1 MKQILL
7 RVSEDEK
14 KQIEKMAKD
23 NKMSVTA
30 FIKNRVLSNDI
41 SESYINDS
49 FKMESFYLKQIEE
62 LKKEREEDRKHYR
75 EWIEGMNR
83 TLQLLNDEKEN
94 LLERN
99 NVLSIELEEQK
110 NKTFLKRLKGLFK
123 WDKKCNTTVI
133 FYSRFVCLRE
143 IENSPIDVRSHD
155 KNYVQMLE
163 ILIPYI

>member
-1 MKQILL
+1 MSDSRIKQILL

-14 KQIEKMAKD
+14 KQIEQMAKD

-30 FIKNRVLSNDI
+30 FIKNKVLSKDI

-49 FKMESFYLKQIEE
+49 LEKESFYLKQIEE
-62 LKKEREEDRKHYR
+62 LKKERDEDRKHYR

-110 NKTFLKRLKGLFK
+110 NKTFLKRLKGLF
-123 WDKKCNTTVI
+123 
-133 FYSRFVCLRE
+133 R
-143 IENSPIDVRSHD
+143 
-155 KNYVQMLE
+155 
-163 ILIPYI
+163 

>member
-1 MKQILL
+1 MSDSKIKQILL

-14 KQIEKMAKD
+14 KQIEQMAKD

-49 FKMESFYLKQIEE
+49 LKMESFYLKQIEE

-110 NKTFLKRLKGLFK
+110 NKTFLKRLKSLFK
-123 WDKKCNTTVI
+123 
-133 FYSRFVCLRE
+133 
-143 IENSPIDVRSHD
+143 
-155 KNYVQMLE
+155 
-163 ILIPYI
+163 

>member
-1 MKQILL
+1 MSDSKIKQILL
-7 RVSEDEK
+7 RVSEEEK
-14 KQIEKMAKD
+14 KQIEQMAKD

-49 FKMESFYLKQIEE
+49 LKMESFYLKQIEE
-62 LKKEREEDRKHYR
+62 LKKERDEDRRHYR

-110 NKTFLKRLKGLFK
+110 NKTFLKRLKELF
-123 WDKKCNTTVI
+123 
-133 FYSRFVCLRE
+133 R
-143 IENSPIDVRSHD
+143 
-155 KNYVQMLE
+155 
-163 ILIPYI
+163 

>member
-1 MKQILL
+1 MSDSKIKQILL

-14 KQIEKMAKD
+14 KQIEQLAKD

-41 SESYINDS
+41 SESYIKDS
-49 FKMESFYLKQIEE
+49 LKMESFYLKQIEE
-62 LKKEREEDRKHYR
+62 LKKERDEDRKHYR

-110 NKTFLKRLKGLFK
+110 NKTFLKRLKGLF
-123 WDKKCNTTVI
+123 
-133 FYSRFVCLRE
+133 R
-143 IENSPIDVRSHD
+143 
-155 KNYVQMLE
+155 
-163 ILIPYI
+163 

>member
-1 MKQILL
+1 MSDSKIKQILL

-14 KQIEKMAKD
+14 KQIEQMAKD

-30 FIKNRVLSNDI
+30 FIKNRVLSKDI

-49 FKMESFYLKQIEE
+49 LKMESFYLKQIEE

-123 WDKKCNTTVI
+123 
-133 FYSRFVCLRE
+133 
-143 IENSPIDVRSHD
+143 
-155 KNYVQMLE
+155 
-163 ILIPYI
+163 

>member
-1 MKQILL
+1 MSDSKIKQILL

-14 KQIEKMAKD
+14 KQIEEMAKD

-41 SESYINDS
+41 SESYTNDILEKEQ
-49 FKMESFYLKQIEE
+49 FFLEKIEE
-62 LKKEREEDRKHYR
+62 LKKDKEEDKKHYR

-99 NVLSIELEEQK
+99 SKLLIELDEQK
-110 NKTFLKRLKGLFK
+110 NKTFLQRLKGLFG
-123 WDKKCNTTVI
+123 
-133 FYSRFVCLRE
+133 
-143 IENSPIDVRSHD
+143 
-155 KNYVQMLE
+155 
-163 ILIPYI
+163 

>member
-1 MKQILL
+1 MSDSKIKQILL
-7 RVSEDEK
+7 RVSEEEK
-14 KQIEKMAKD
+14 KQIEQMAKD

-49 FKMESFYLKQIEE
+49 IKMESFYLKQIEE
-62 LKKEREEDRKHYR
+62 LKEEREEDRKHYR

-110 NKTFLKRLKGLFK
+110 NKSFLKRLKGLFK
-123 WDKKCNTTVI
+123 
-133 FYSRFVCLRE
+133 
-143 IENSPIDVRSHD
+143 
-155 KNYVQMLE
+155 
-163 ILIPYI
+163 

>member
-1 MKQILL
+1 MSDSKIKQILL

-41 SESYINDS
+41 SESYTSDILEKEQ
-49 FKMESFYLKQIEE
+49 FFLEKIEE
-62 LKKEREEDRKHYR
+62 LKKDKEEDRKHYI

-110 NKTFLKRLKGLFK
+110 NKTFLKRLKGLF
-123 WDKKCNTTVI
+123 
-133 FYSRFVCLRE
+133 R
-143 IENSPIDVRSHD
+143 
-155 KNYVQMLE
+155 
-163 ILIPYI
+163 

>member
-1 MKQILL
+1 MSDSKIKQILL

-14 KQIEKMAKD
+14 KQIEQMAKD

-49 FKMESFYLKQIEE
+49 LKMEIFYLKQIEE

-110 NKTFLKRLKGLFK
+110 NKTFLKRLKGLF
-123 WDKKCNTTVI
+123 
-133 FYSRFVCLRE
+133 R
-143 IENSPIDVRSHD
+143 
-155 KNYVQMLE
+155 
-163 ILIPYI
+163 

>member
-1 MKQILL
+1 MSDSKIKQILL

-14 KQIEKMAKD
+14 KQIEQMAKD
-23 NKMSVTA
+23 NKMSITA

-49 FKMESFYLKQIEE
+49 LKMESFYLKQIEE
-62 LKKEREEDRKHYR
+62 LKEEREEDRKHYR

-123 WDKKCNTTVI
+123 
-133 FYSRFVCLRE
+133 
-143 IENSPIDVRSHD
+143 
-155 KNYVQMLE
+155 
-163 ILIPYI
+163 

>member
-7 RVSEDEK
+7 RVSEEEK
-14 KQIEKMAKD
+14 EQIEQMAKD
-23 NKMSVTA
+23 SKMSVTA
-30 FIKNRVLSNDI
+30 FIKNKVLSKDI
-41 SESYINDS
+41 SERYIDDS
-49 FKMESFYLKQIEE
+49 LKKENFYLKQIEE

-110 NKTFLKRLKGLFK
+110 NKTFLKRLKGLF
-123 WDKKCNTTVI
+123 
-133 FYSRFVCLRE
+133 R
-143 IENSPIDVRSHD
+143 
-155 KNYVQMLE
+155 
-163 ILIPYI
+163 

>member
-1 MKQILL
+1 MSDSKIKQILL

-14 KQIEKMAKD
+14 KQIE
-23 NKMSVTA
+23 
-30 FIKNRVLSNDI
+30 
-41 SESYINDS
+41 
-49 FKMESFYLKQIEE
+49 E
-62 LKKEREEDRKHYR
+62 LKEEREEDRKHYR

-123 WDKKCNTTVI
+123 
-133 FYSRFVCLRE
+133 
-143 IENSPIDVRSHD
+143 
-155 KNYVQMLE
+155 
-163 ILIPYI
+163 

>member
-1 MKQILL
+1 MSDSKIKQILL

-41 SESYINDS
+41 SESYINDILEKEQ
-49 FKMESFYLKQIEE
+49 FFLEKIEE
-62 LKKEREEDRKHYR
+62 LKKDKEEDRKHYR

-99 NVLSIELEEQK
+99 NVLLIELEEQK
-110 NKTFLKRLKGLFK
+110 NKTFLKRLKDLF
-123 WDKKCNTTVI
+123 
-133 FYSRFVCLRE
+133 R
-143 IENSPIDVRSHD
+143 
-155 KNYVQMLE
+155 
-163 ILIPYI
+163 

>member
-1 MKQILL
+1 MGDTKIKQILL
-7 RVSEDEK
+7 RVSDKEK
-14 KQIEKMAKD
+14 EQIEKMAK
-23 NKMSVTA
+23 NSKMSVTA
-30 FIKNRVLSNDI
+30 FIKNKVLSKDI

-49 FKMESFYLKQIEE
+49 LEKESFYLKQIEE

-110 NKTFLKRLKGLFK
+110 NKTFLKRLKGLF
-123 WDKKCNTTVI
+123 
-133 FYSRFVCLRE
+133 R
-143 IENSPIDVRSHD
+143 
-155 KNYVQMLE
+155 
-163 ILIPYI
+163 

>member
-1 MKQILL
+1 MSDSKIKQILL

-14 KQIEKMAKD
+14 KQIEEMAKD

-30 FIKNRVLSNDI
+30 FIKNKVLSNDI

-49 FKMESFYLKQIEE
+49 LKMESFYLKQIEE
-62 LKKEREEDRKHYR
+62 LKEEREEDRKHYR

-123 WDKKCNTTVI
+123 WDKK
-133 FYSRFVCLRE
+133 
-143 IENSPIDVRSHD
+143 
-155 KNYVQMLE
+155 M
-163 ILIPYI
+163 

>member
-1 MKQILL
+1 MSDSKIKQILL

-14 KQIEKMAKD
+14 KQIKQMAKD

-49 FKMESFYLKQIEE
+49 LKMESFYLKQIEE
-62 LKKEREEDRKHYR
+62 LKKERDEDRKHYR

-110 NKTFLKRLKGLFK
+110 NKTFLKRLKGLF
-123 WDKKCNTTVI
+123 
-133 FYSRFVCLRE
+133 R
-143 IENSPIDVRSHD
+143 
-155 KNYVQMLE
+155 
-163 ILIPYI
+163 

>member
-1 MKQILL
+1 MSDSKIKQILL

-14 KQIEKMAKD
+14 KQIEQMAKD

-30 FIKNRVLSNDI
+30 FIKNKVLSKDI

-49 FKMESFYLKQIEE
+49 LEKESFYLKQIEE

-110 NKTFLKRLKGLFK
+110 NKTFLKRLKGLF
-123 WDKKCNTTVI
+123 
-133 FYSRFVCLRE
+133 R
-143 IENSPIDVRSHD
+143 
-155 KNYVQMLE
+155 
-163 ILIPYI
+163 

>member
-123 WDKKCNTTVI
+123 
-133 FYSRFVCLRE
+133 
-143 IENSPIDVRSHD
+143 
-155 KNYVQMLE
+155 
-163 ILIPYI
+163 

>member
-1 MKQILL
+1 MSDSKIKQILL
-7 RVSEDEK
+7 RVSGDEK

-30 FIKNRVLSNDI
+30 FIKNRVLSKDI

-49 FKMESFYLKQIEE
+49 LEKESFYLKQIEE
-62 LKKEREEDRKHYR
+62 LKKERDEDRKHYR

-123 WDKKCNTTVI
+123 
-133 FYSRFVCLRE
+133 
-143 IENSPIDVRSHD
+143 
-155 KNYVQMLE
+155 
-163 ILIPYI
+163 

>member
-1 MKQILL
+1 MSDSKIKQILL

-14 KQIEKMAKD
+14 KQIEQMAKD

-49 FKMESFYLKQIEE
+49 LKMESFYLKQIEE
-62 LKKEREEDRKHYR
+62 LKVEREEDRKHYR

-110 NKTFLKRLKGLFK
+110 NKTFLKRLKGLF
-123 WDKKCNTTVI
+123 
-133 FYSRFVCLRE
+133 R
-143 IENSPIDVRSHD
+143 
-155 KNYVQMLE
+155 
-163 ILIPYI
+163 

>member
-1 MKQILL
+1 MSDSKIKQILL

-14 KQIEKMAKD
+14 KQIEQMAKD

-49 FKMESFYLKQIEE
+49 LKMESFYLKQIEE
-62 LKKEREEDRKHYR
+62 LKKERDEDRKHYR

-99 NVLSIELEEQK
+99 NVLLIELEEQK
-110 NKTFLKRLKGLFK
+110 NKTFVQRLKGLFK
-123 WDKKCNTTVI
+123 
-133 FYSRFVCLRE
+133 
-143 IENSPIDVRSHD
+143 
-155 KNYVQMLE
+155 
-163 ILIPYI
+163 

>member
-1 MKQILL
+1 MSDSKIKQILL

-23 NKMSVTA
+23 NRMSVTA

-41 SESYINDS
+41 SESYTSDILEKEQ
-49 FKMESFYLKQIEE
+49 FFLEKIEE
-62 LKKEREEDRKHYR
+62 LKKDKEEDKKHYR

-99 NVLSIELEEQK
+99 NKLLIELDEQK
-110 NKTFLKRLKGLFK
+110 NKTFLQRLKGLFG
-123 WDKKCNTTVI
+123 
-133 FYSRFVCLRE
+133 
-143 IENSPIDVRSHD
+143 
-155 KNYVQMLE
+155 
-163 ILIPYI
+163 

>member
-1 MKQILL
+1 MGDSKIKQILL

-14 KQIEKMAKD
+14 KQIEQMAKD
-23 NKMSVTA
+23 SKMSVTA
-30 FIKNRVLSNDI
+30 FIKNKVLSKDI

-49 FKMESFYLKQIEE
+49 LEKESFYLKKIEE

-110 NKTFLKRLKGLFK
+110 NKTFLKRLKGLF
-123 WDKKCNTTVI
+123 
-133 FYSRFVCLRE
+133 R
-143 IENSPIDVRSHD
+143 
-155 KNYVQMLE
+155 
-163 ILIPYI
+163 

>member
-1 MKQILL
+1 MSDSKIKQILL

-49 FKMESFYLKQIEE
+49 LKMECFYLKQIEE
-62 LKKEREEDRKHYR
+62 LKEEREEDRKHYR

-110 NKTFLKRLKGLFK
+110 NKTFLKRLKGLF
-123 WDKKCNTTVI
+123 
-133 FYSRFVCLRE
+133 R
-143 IENSPIDVRSHD
+143 
-155 KNYVQMLE
+155 
-163 ILIPYI
+163 

>member
-1 MKQILL
+1 MSDSKIKQILL

-49 FKMESFYLKQIEE
+49 LKMESFYLKQIEE
-62 LKKEREEDRKHYR
+62 LKEERDEDRRHYR

-123 WDKKCNTTVI
+123 
-133 FYSRFVCLRE
+133 
-143 IENSPIDVRSHD
+143 
-155 KNYVQMLE
+155 
-163 ILIPYI
+163 

>member
-1 MKQILL
+1 MSDSKIKQILL
-7 RVSEDEK
+7 RVSEEEK
-14 KQIEKMAKD
+14 KQIEQMAKD

-49 FKMESFYLKQIEE
+49 LKMESFYLKQIEE
-62 LKKEREEDRKHYR
+62 LKEEREEDRKHYR

-123 WDKKCNTTVI
+123 
-133 FYSRFVCLRE
+133 
-143 IENSPIDVRSHD
+143 
-155 KNYVQMLE
+155 
-163 ILIPYI
+163 

>member
-1 MKQILL
+1 MSDSKIKQILL

-49 FKMESFYLKQIEE
+49 LKMESFYLKQIEE
-62 LKKEREEDRKHYR
+62 LKEEREEDRRHYR

-123 WDKKCNTTVI
+123 
-133 FYSRFVCLRE
+133 
-143 IENSPIDVRSHD
+143 
-155 KNYVQMLE
+155 
-163 ILIPYI
+163 

>member
-1 MKQILL
+1 MSDSKMKQILL

-49 FKMESFYLKQIEE
+49 LKMESFYLKQIEE
-62 LKKEREEDRKHYR
+62 LKEEREEDRKHYR

-110 NKTFLKRLKGLFK
+110 NKTFLKRLKGLF
-123 WDKKCNTTVI
+123 
-133 FYSRFVCLRE
+133 R
-143 IENSPIDVRSHD
+143 
-155 KNYVQMLE
+155 
-163 ILIPYI
+163 

>member
-1 MKQILL
+1 MSDSKIKQILL

-41 SESYINDS
+41 SESYTNDILEKEQ
-49 FKMESFYLKQIEE
+49 FFLEKIEE
-62 LKKEREEDRKHYR
+62 LKKDKEEDKKHYR

-83 TLQLLNDEKEN
+83 TLQLLNDEKEK

-110 NKTFLKRLKGLFK
+110 NKTFLKRLKGLF
-123 WDKKCNTTVI
+123 
-133 FYSRFVCLRE
+133 R
-143 IENSPIDVRSHD
+143 
-155 KNYVQMLE
+155 
-163 ILIPYI
+163 

>member
-7 RVSEDEK
+7 RVSEEEK
-14 KQIEKMAKD
+14 KQIEAMAKED
-23 NKMSVTA
+23 KMSVTA
-30 FIKNRVLSNDI
+30 FIKSRVLSNDI

-49 FKMESFYLKQIEE
+49 LKMESFYLKQIED

-123 WDKKCNTTVI
+123 
-133 FYSRFVCLRE
+133 
-143 IENSPIDVRSHD
+143 
-155 KNYVQMLE
+155 
-163 ILIPYI
+163 

>member
-1 MKQILL
+1 MSDSKIKQILL

-41 SESYINDS
+41 SESYTSDILEKEQ
-49 FKMESFYLKQIEE
+49 FFLEKIEE
-62 LKKEREEDRKHYR
+62 LKKDKEEDKKHYR

-99 NVLSIELEEQK
+99 NKLLIELDEQK
-110 NKTFLKRLKGLFK
+110 NKTFLQRLKGLFK
-123 WDKKCNTTVI
+123 
-133 FYSRFVCLRE
+133 
-143 IENSPIDVRSHD
+143 
-155 KNYVQMLE
+155 
-163 ILIPYI
+163 

>member
-1 MKQILL
+1 MSDSKIKQILL

-14 KQIEKMAKD
+14 KQIEQMAKD

-49 FKMESFYLKQIEE
+49 LKMESFYLKQIEE
-62 LKKEREEDRKHYR
+62 LKEEREEDRKHYR

-110 NKTFLKRLKGLFK
+110 NKTFVQRLKGLF
-123 WDKKCNTTVI
+123 
-133 FYSRFVCLRE
+133 R
-143 IENSPIDVRSHD
+143 
-155 KNYVQMLE
+155 
-163 ILIPYI
+163 

>member
-1 MKQILL
+1 MSDSRIKQILL

-14 KQIEKMAKD
+14 KQIEQMAKD

-49 FKMESFYLKQIEE
+49 LKMESFYLKQIEE
-62 LKKEREEDRKHYR
+62 LKEEREEDRKHYR

-110 NKTFLKRLKGLFK
+110 NKTFLKRLKGLF
-123 WDKKCNTTVI
+123 
-133 FYSRFVCLRE
+133 R
-143 IENSPIDVRSHD
+143 
-155 KNYVQMLE
+155 
-163 ILIPYI
+163 